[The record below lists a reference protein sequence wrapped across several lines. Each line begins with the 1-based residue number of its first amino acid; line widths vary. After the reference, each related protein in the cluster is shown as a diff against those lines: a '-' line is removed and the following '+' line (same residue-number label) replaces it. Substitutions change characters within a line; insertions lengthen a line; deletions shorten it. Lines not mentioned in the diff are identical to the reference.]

1 MTPEY
6 CQTEAFRRHVKRVHS
21 QGELSRIAIDEA
33 HCVSEW
39 GHDFRPAYKELSW
52 FRRELQNPTVPIT
65 ALTATATKRVRD
77 DIITLLGLDSSTLK
91 RFGTSSARPNIHYEV
106 RYIPESSYDEIEP
119 EINQMDDLLAWLK
132 AIHDRRVARLTN
144 PAEPS
149 LNGQAAQKPSYLAP
163 ISGIIYVPLR
173 AAASELAQRLSAS
186 INPRLKAVAYHA
198 GLPANERASI
208 QKVWSAPFKATTISR
223 DADRRENPAFY
234 IVVATNAFGM
244 GIDNPEV
251 RFVVHWTPPRTFEG
265 FVQESGRAG
274 RDGHAAVSLVYYS
287 PEERERVIERILRD
301 SNTSMAGMAMYAG
314 SLMLETAIP
323 GERLSYDQLSEE
335 TRNKYRNRH
344 ALLSSFEK
352 VVRYCEN
359 TTRCKHQIIME
370 YSGDLELEPNEQS
383 EPQLPGARLNGNL
396 VQRTQAICDYACDFC
411 KEGPKTL
418 QRRKQVIA
426 YGLHETN
433 TTFSN
438 YANLYGGQAG
448 ARIGQ

>member
-1 MTPEY
+1 MH
-6 CQTEAFRRHVKRVHS
+6 A

-77 DIITLLGLDSSTLK
+77 DIITLLGLDPTTLR
-91 RFGTSSARPNIHYEV
+91 RFSTSSARPNIHYEV
-106 RYIPESSYDEIEP
+106 RYIPESSYEDEEP
-119 EINQMDDLLAWLK
+119 EINQMNDLLIWLK
-132 AIHDRRVARLTN
+132 SIHDRRVARLAK
-144 PAEPS
+144 PEEPS
-149 LNGQAAQKPSYLAP
+149 LDGQPARRPPP
-163 ISGIIYVPLR
+163 IPPVSGIIYVPLR
-173 AAASELAQRLSAS
+173 AASSELAQRLSAS
-186 INPRLKAVAYHA
+186 INPKIKAVAYHA

-208 QKVWSAPFKATTISR
+208 QTVWTAPFKATTSR
-223 DADRRENPAFY
+223 DADRVEYPAFY

-244 GIDNPEV
+244 GIDNPQV

-314 SLMLETAIP
+314 NLMMEAATP
-323 GERLSYDQLSEE
+323 GEPPPFNNRLSEA

-352 VVRYCEN
+352 VVRYCED
-359 TTRCKHQIIME
+359 TTRCRHQIIRE
-370 YSGDLELEPNEQS
+370 YSGDSELEHNEQS
-383 EPQLPGARLNGNL
+383 GAQPLEGQPVGNPVEP
-396 VQRTQAICDYACDFC
+396 TQAVCDYACDFC

-433 TTFSN
+433 NAFSN
-438 YANLYGGQAG
+438 YGRLYGGATHE
-448 ARIGQ
+448 I